1 MKLMCLEVKIIKER
15 IKKELTEFEA
25 KEPGIKTSEFD

>member
-1 MKLMCLEVKIIKER
+1 MCLEVKIIKER

-25 KEPGIKTSEFD
+25 KEPGNKNKRV